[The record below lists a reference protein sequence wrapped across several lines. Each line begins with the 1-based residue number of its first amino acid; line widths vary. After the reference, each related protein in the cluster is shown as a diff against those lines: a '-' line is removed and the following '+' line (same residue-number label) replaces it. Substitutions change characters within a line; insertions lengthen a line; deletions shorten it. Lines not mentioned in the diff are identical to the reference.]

1 MTLQRTQRTIPEEE
15 TKPDLAVASTPSNGR
30 PTVVRTPWGDA
41 KTLRD
46 RKLRPGQR
54 LPPDEVAR
62 NQRERLF
69 AALVA
74 VVAEKGYEATRVA
87 DLLELSG
94 VSRSAFY
101 EHFGDKEDCL
111 LAALDAFVGPTS
123 RAIARVETD
132 RGPLGEEQARVAF
145 DAVVHLIV
153 EQPAT
158 ARMCFVEIYAA
169 GPRAVERV
177 DWTTDTFQ
185 DFVGATLH
193 RLPGRE
199 GTPPEIVR
207 AVFGGLRRI
216 IYTRLY
222 RGEEEKL
229 IELIPQMWDWGLSY
243 LPPPVPLRRPR
254 WRPSA
259 NAGRPEGYD
268 PAERILRALASVVA
282 EKGYPATTVNEI
294 ASRASI
300 SLSTFYAHFA
310 DKEEAMLAAVDSGSA
325 QMLATTLPAFR
336 RAPDWP
342 NAVRA
347 AFGAMFAYCA
357 AEPEYTTLGAIDV
370 YAASRK
376 VLERRDQVIEGMQ
389 ALLVP
394 GYELKP
400 DASPV
405 AAEAIGGA
413 IYSMIYDQVRHG
425 ATESLQ
431 ELAPLATYVTLAPFI
446 GAEEA
451 CAVANGD
458 GRLR

>member
-1 MTLQRTQRTIPEEE
+1 MQRTERTTPDE
-15 TKPDLAVASTPSNGR
+15 KPKPSFEGPDGAGNVR
-30 PTVVRTPWGDA
+30 SPTVRTPWGDA
-41 KTLRD
+41 KTLRE

-101 EHFGDKEDCL
+101 EHFGDKEACL
-111 LAALDAFVGPTS
+111 LAALDAFVGPTIG
-123 RAIARVETD
+123 AIANVNASNE
-132 RGPLGEEQARVAF
+132 PLGEEQTRAAF
-145 DAVVHLIV
+145 EATIRLIV
-153 EQPAT
+153 AQPAT
-158 ARMCFVEIYAA
+158 SRMCFVEIYAA
-169 GPRAVERV
+169 GPQAVERV
-177 DWTTDTFQ
+177 DRTTDIFQ

-193 RLPGRE
+193 RMPGRE
-199 GTPPEIVR
+199 GMPPEIVR

-216 IYTRLY
+216 IHTRLY
-222 RGEEEKL
+222 RGEEEEL
-229 IELIPQMWDWGLSY
+229 IELIPQMWNWGLSY

-259 NAGRPEGYD
+259 SAGRADGYD

-282 EKGYPATTVNEI
+282 EKGYPAMTINDI

-310 DKEEAMLAAVDSGSA
+310 DKEEAMLAAVDSGSS

-342 NAVRA
+342 HAVRG
-347 AFGAMFAYCA
+347 AFGAMFAFCA

-370 YAASRK
+370 YAAGHR

-394 GYELKP
+394 GYELNP
-400 DASPV
+400 NASPV

-413 IYSMIYDQVRHG
+413 INSMIYDQVRRG
-425 ATESLQ
+425 EIESLQ

-446 GAEEA
+446 GVEEA
-451 CAVANGD
+451 AAVANSD

>member
-1 MTLQRTQRTIPEEE
+1 MHGLSEMQEHG
-15 TKPDLAVASTPSNGR
+15 VST
-30 PTVVRTPWGDA
+30 TVKTPWGDA
-41 KTLRD
+41 RTLRE

-54 LPPDEVAR
+54 LPHEQVAR

-101 EHFGDKEDCL
+101 EHFDGKEDCL
-111 LAALDAFVGPTS
+111 LAALDAFVGPTIG
-123 RAIARVETD
+123 AIANTD
-132 RGPLGEEQARVAF
+132 GDGEPLGEERARMAF
-145 DAVVHLIV
+145 DAFVRLIV

-158 ARMCFVEIYAA
+158 SRMCFVEIYAA
-169 GPRAVERV
+169 GPRAVEKIDR
-177 DWTTDTFQ
+177 TTDAVMS
-185 DFVGATLH
+185 FVADTLH
-193 RLPGRE
+193 RMPGRE
-199 GTPPEIVR
+199 DMPPEIPR
-207 AVFGGLRRI
+207 AVIGGLRKI
-216 IYTRLY
+216 IHTRLY
-222 RGEEEKL
+222 RGEERNL
-229 IELIPQMWDWGLSY
+229 IELVPQLWDWALSY

-259 NAGRPEGYD
+259 SAGRPDGYD

-282 EKGYPATTVNEI
+282 EKGYPAMTVNDI

-336 RAPDWP
+336 RAADWP
-342 NAVRA
+342 HAVRG
-347 AFGAMFAYCA
+347 AFGAMFAFCA

-370 YAASRK
+370 YAASKR

-394 GYELKP
+394 GYERNP
-400 DASPV
+400 DVPPV

-413 IYSMIYDQVRHG
+413 VYSMIYDQVKRG
-425 ATESLQ
+425 DIQNMQ
-431 ELAPLATYVTLAPFI
+431 EIAPLATYVTLAPFV
-446 GAEEA
+446 GVEEA

-458 GRLR
+458 GRGR

>member
-1 MTLQRTQRTIPEEE
+1 MQRTPRTIPDEE
-15 TKPDLAVASTPSNGR
+15 TGSTYGGADAPRNGR
-30 PTVVRTPWGDA
+30 PTTVKTPWGDA
-41 KTLRD
+41 RTLRD
-46 RKLRPGQR
+46 RKLQPGRR
-54 LPPDEVAR
+54 LPPDQVAR

-87 DLLELSG
+87 DLLDLSG

-111 LAALDAFVGPTS
+111 LAALDAFVGPTIG
-123 RAIARVETD
+123 AIASVNA
-132 RGPLGEEQARVAF
+132 GSKPLGEEQARIAF
-145 DAVVHLIV
+145 EAIVRLIV
-153 EQPAT
+153 AQPAT
-158 ARMCFVEIYAA
+158 SRMCFVEIYAA

-177 DWTTDTFQ
+177 DRTTGALQ

-193 RLPGRE
+193 QMPGRE
-199 GTPPEIVR
+199 EMPPEIVR
-207 AVFGGLRRI
+207 AVFGGLRKI
-216 IYTRLY
+216 IHTRLY
-222 RGEEEKL
+222 RREEEGL
-229 IELIPQMWDWGLSY
+229 IDLIPQMWDWGLSY

-254 WRPSA
+254 SRPPASV
-259 NAGRPEGYD
+259 GRPAGYD

-282 EKGYPATTVNEI
+282 EKGYPAMTVNDI

-342 NAVRA
+342 HAVRG
-347 AFGAMFAYCA
+347 AFGAMFAFCA

-370 YAASRK
+370 YAAGRR

-394 GYELKP
+394 GYELEP
-400 DASPV
+400 NVSPL
-405 AAEAIGGA
+405 AAVAIGGA
-413 IYSMIYDQVRHG
+413 IYSMIYDQVRRG
-425 ATESLQ
+425 AVESMQ
-431 ELAPLATYVTLAPFI
+431 ELAPLAAYVTLAPFI

-451 CAVANGD
+451 CAVANSD